1 MSARVIILGAGRPL
15 DGQTP
20 SGLRHTDRHQKVLD
34 WILHAFK
41 RLAPEIVYVGGY
53 RAAEVAEQYR
63 DLHFVFNED
72 WETTGALASLFKAP
86 LSADCDHYVCYS
98 DIVFR
103 GDLVSQLRA
112 IDSHR
117 VGIAVDRTFLLQRG
131 DDAHRGGTTK
141 EQVTLES
148 DNRVTGILMS
158 SASNKAIAEFVGLM
172 RLPREVMPKI
182 LELAPV
188 AAGVRK
194 RQHLSALVEEL
205 CRVGVS
211 VEAVN
216 AARHWSDLDSDMALS
231 RFVLGTKAETLDRL
245 RERVRNA
252 SIEPQV
258 RFSVGRW
265 RQDAARVLEDIR
277 GTFAAGKL
285 AVRSSAAIEDGF
297 ESAHA
302 GRFHTCLNV
311 ERDVASLIDAIESV
325 IASYEGSQTDQVFV
339 QPMISDVAWSGVL
352 FTRGMGTGAPY
363 FSVNFTSGPDT
374 LGITSGGAQNDRTL
388 VIHRTNGQFPPG
400 CPQGVAKLIE
410 AVREIEDL
418 VDYDRLDIEFA
429 IDRQNVVHI
438 LQVRPLAAS
447 HEWSDDAKLHQV
459 ISEAASQF
467 EKLNSPSSSGIAG
480 ASNVWA
486 NMPDWNPAE
495 IIGARPKGLAASLYA
510 YLVTDDVWAQQ
521 RAEFGYRDLRGTPL
535 MRMFASQPYIDVRAS
550 FNSFTPSSMS
560 DDTAGRL
567 VDAYLR
573 KLRARPELHDK
584 IEFDIVPTC
593 LAFDF
598 SKWDN
603 ELRNEAGLSRDEMAA
618 LREGLRQVTS
628 RAFSRY
634 RDDFAVSA
642 ELSRRFVV
650 TKSRSSS
657 LARAKELLEECRKFG
672 TLPFAHLAREAFV
685 AVTLLRSAVA
695 KEAISPERLERFLAS
710 IHTVSQKLSEDA
722 ASVRSGALAFD
733 AFSDR
738 YGHLRPGTYDI
749 LSPCY
754 ADSPNYYLW
763 PLIEQVEES
772 PTVPFEWQPRE
783 VAALDRL
790 LEEAG
795 LAISI
800 EEFDRFLRVAIEGRE
815 SQKFL
820 FTRNLSLAL
829 NDIAAFGA
837 AHGLSR
843 EQLSELHYADFAD
856 ESSARVG
863 LADKLRA
870 RSEDRRAKRI
880 LEQLAELPPI
890 LRSQADFWGF
900 YYPPTD
906 PNYVTTGRVTAS
918 GIELEHHV
926 SDELDLAGKIVLIP
940 RADPGYDWL
949 FGHGIGGLITQFG
962 GANSHMAIRAAEHRL
977 PSAIGVGYDRYK
989 GLKRARLIDL
999 NCATRQLAVL
1009 S

>member
-20 SGLRHTDRHQKVLD
+20 SGLRQTGRGQKVLD

-41 RLAPEIVYVGGY
+41 QLDAEIVYVGGY
-53 RAAEVAEQYR
+53 RAAEIAEQYR
-63 DLHFVFNED
+63 NLQFVFNED

-86 LSADCDHYVCYS
+86 LSADRDHYVCYS
-98 DIVFR
+98 DTVFR
-103 GDLVSQLRA
+103 GDLVSWLCGIAPDRVAIA
-112 IDSHR
+112 IDR
-117 VGIAVDRTFLLQRG
+117 AFLLRRG
-131 DDAHRGGTTK
+131 DDAHRGGSSK
-141 EQVTLES
+141 EQVTVDS
-148 DNRVTGILMS
+148 NNRITGV
-158 SASNKAIAEFVGLM
+158 SNGGGANETVAEFVGLM
-172 RLPREVMPKI
+172 RLPRGVMPKVLQI
-182 LELAPV
+182 API
-188 AAGVRK
+188 ATGAR
-194 RQHLSALVEEL
+194 RRHHLSALVEEL
-205 CRVGVS
+205 CRADVN

-216 AARHWSDLDSDMALS
+216 AEGNWSDLDSDMALS

-252 SIEPQV
+252 NIEAQV

-265 RQDAARVLEDIR
+265 RATAAAVLEDIR
-277 GTFAAGKL
+277 RTFPAGPL
-285 AVRSSAAIEDGF
+285 AVRSSAEIEDGF
-297 ESAHA
+297 ASAHA
-302 GRFHTCLNV
+302 GRFRTCLNV
-311 ERDVASLIDAIESV
+311 GRDIASLTDAIESV
-325 IASYEGSQTDQVFV
+325 IASYEGLHGDQVFV
-339 QPMISDVAWSGVL
+339 QPMIPNVAWSGVL

-363 FSVNFTSGPDT
+363 YSVNFTAGPNT
-374 LGITSGGAQNDRTL
+374 LGITSGLAQNDRTL
-388 VIHRTNGQFPPG
+388 VIHRTNGRFPSG

-410 AVREIEDL
+410 AAREIEDL

-429 IDRQNVVHI
+429 IDQENKVHI

-447 HEWSDDAKLHQV
+447 HEWSNDAALLRV
-459 ISEAASQF
+459 VSVAAGQF
-467 EKLNSPSSSGIAG
+467 EKLSGPSSGIAG
-480 ASNVWA
+480 DSNVWA

-495 IIGARPKGLAASLYA
+495 IVGSRPKGLAASLYA

-550 FNSFTPSSMS
+550 FNSFTPASMP
-560 DDTAGRL
+560 DETAGRL

-573 KLRARPELHDK
+573 KLRGRPELHDK

-603 ELRNEAGLSRDEMAA
+603 DLRNEAGLSRDEMTA
-618 LREGLRQVTS
+618 LREGLRQVTNG
-628 RAFSRY
+628 AFRRY
-634 RDDFAVSA
+634 RDDFAAGA
-642 ELSRRFVV
+642 ELSRRFAV
-650 TKSRSSS
+650 TKSRPSS
-657 LARAKELLEECRKFG
+657 LARAKELLADCRKFG
-672 TLPFAHLAREAFV
+672 TLPFAHLAREAFI

-710 IHTVSQKLSEDA
+710 IHTVSQTLSDDA
-722 ASVRSGALAFD
+722 ASVRKGELTFD

-754 ADSPNYYLW
+754 ADSPNYYLR
-763 PLIEQVEES
+763 PLIEQAEVTT
-772 PTVPFEWQPRE
+772 TVPFEWQPRE
-783 VAALDRL
+783 VAALEQL

-795 LAISI
+795 LVISI
-800 EEFDRFLRVAIEGRE
+800 SELDRFLRVAIEGRE

-837 AHGLSR
+837 EHGLSR
-843 EQLSELHYADFAD
+843 EQLSELHYADLTD
-856 ESSARVG
+856 EVSDAVG

-870 RSEDRRAKRI
+870 RSEEMCAKRM
-880 LEQLAELPPI
+880 LEQAVELPPI
-890 LRSQADFWGF
+890 LRSQRDFWGF
-900 YYPPTD
+900 YYPPTE

-918 GIELEHHV
+918 GIELQQHV
-926 SDELDLAGKIVLIP
+926 GDELDLAGKIVLIP
-940 RADPGYDWL
+940 GADPGYDWL

-977 PSAIGVGYDRYK
+977 PSAIGVGHDRYK